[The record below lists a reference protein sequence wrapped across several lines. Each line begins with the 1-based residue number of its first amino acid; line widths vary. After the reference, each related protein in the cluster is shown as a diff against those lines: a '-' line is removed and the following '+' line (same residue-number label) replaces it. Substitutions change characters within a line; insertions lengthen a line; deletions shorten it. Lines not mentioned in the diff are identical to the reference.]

1 MSWQILELLFDLE
14 LNFFAKGNKLTA
26 SRIADDSCDVLS
38 FNPLMMVTRI
48 IRVFYFV
55 SSS

>member
-48 IRVFYFV
+48 I
-55 SSS
+55 